1 MAIGIQR
8 QVGGNLAETL
18 RTTAATLREREYLRR
33 HVRALSAEGRLSA
46 YILIALPIAL
56 FVYEVNV
63 NRSYISLLCGVFPL
77 LWTSGLSCQVV
88 DVSVAYFVF
97 CRCQIFER

>member
-1 MAIGIQR
+1 MTELVVLSLEAWDE
-8 QVGGNLAETL
+8 VW
-18 RTTAATLREREYLRR
+18 RR
-33 HVRALSAEGRLSA
+33 NQHLVAG
-46 YILIALPIAL
+46 
-56 FVYEVNV
+56 
-63 NRSYISLLCGVFPL
+63 LLGVFPL

>member
-1 MAIGIQR
+1 MPTPIPVETFDAMADAAQDEYWDE
-8 QVGGNLAETL
+8 L
-18 RTTAATLREREYLRR
+18 TTA
-33 HVRALSAEGRLSA
+33 
-46 YILIALPIAL
+46 I
-56 FVYEVNV
+56 
-63 NRSYISLLCGVFPL
+63 GVFPL